1 MGNHAAAI
9 VAAAEGAMSA
19 FPVRPQVRVGFFIV
33 DKSAGIPTGTKK
45 NGRADP
51 LPFS

>member
-19 FPVRPQVRVGFFIV
+19 FPGMPQVLVGFFIFISRLV
-33 DKSAGIPTGTKK
+33 FLQDEK
-45 NGRADP
+45 NDRADP